1 MSKIYNIAPTAKFLD
16 MWGTTSDR
24 TVYNTGD
31 SFIGIDHRGDDL
43 RPVTKRKSTHR
54 VKWLFSSKYRKWV
67 KSQRKSL
74 VDQIEKELLTSFEKG
89 NKHAVMR
96 ADMKL
101 ENDARQEAASCMESN
116 VFQEITKDLNAARAN
131 TGNEKAFLR
140 NLSVFFQKTRSN
152 VSECDGATLGD
163 AAGRFRQQPNGES
176 DEYQGLQAALDDTYN
191 NVVRIPLPPIRDLY
205 RDGRGES
212 EPLFRL
218 QIDLKQ
224 FPGLAHEPRVAA
236 KVVHRIRSKEK
247 RPGSVAQNL
256 NFDYDRSDPVVFS
269 FQKPADIYATAKP
282 NRGPQPQPQ
291 PQTQRSQTP
300 GLPQEN
306 IQHDVRRSLTPDN
319 FKRFN
324 RNAQIDPLV
333 PLPERTLRQ
342 EDIEEAMRPSGG
354 VGDGEPVS
362 KP

>member
-16 MWGTTSDR
+16 MWGTTSER
-24 TVYNTGD
+24 SMFNRGD
-31 SFIGIDHRGDDL
+31 SFIGIDYGGDGL
-43 RPVTKRKSTHR
+43 RSVTKRKSTHR
-54 VKWLFSSKYRKWV
+54 VKWLLSPKYRKWV

-89 NKHAVMR
+89 NKHAFIR

-101 ENDARQEAASCMESN
+101 ENDARQEAPSRMESN

-163 AAGRFRQQPNGES
+163 TAGRFRQEPNGES

-191 NVVRIPLPPIRDLY
+191 KVVRIPLPPIRDLY

-212 EPLFRL
+212 EPQFRL

-236 KVVHRIRSKEK
+236 KVVHRIRAREK
-247 RPGSVAQNL
+247 TPGSVAQNL

-269 FQKPADIYATAKP
+269 FQKPDDIYATTKP
-282 NRGPQPQPQ
+282 NREPQPQ

-324 RNAQIDPLV
+324 PNARIDPLV

-342 EDIEEAMRPSGG
+342 EDIEEAMRPSGE
-354 VGDGEPVS
+354 VRDGEPVS